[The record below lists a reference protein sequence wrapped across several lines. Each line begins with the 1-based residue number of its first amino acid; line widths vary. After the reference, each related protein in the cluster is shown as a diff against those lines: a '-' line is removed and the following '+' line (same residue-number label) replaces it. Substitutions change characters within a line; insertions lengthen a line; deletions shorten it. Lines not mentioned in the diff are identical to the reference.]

1 MHKICISQ
9 DFLHL
14 YCLWSLRFKSN
25 LTSRGSLRGLGE
37 THGLGLQEGYPAQNR
52 AVKTGSQR
60 QGKGSSG
67 LALASMILT
76 VLMFVEI
83 AGAQ

>member
-1 MHKICISQ
+1 MML
-9 DFLHL
+9 LHL
-14 YCLWSLRFKSN
+14 THDSAALSTVGF
-25 LTSRGSLRGLGE
+25 GE